1 MKNFFLPLFLAV
13 LLFACSG
20 KNHIPKNVLP
30 KNKRVSVLW
39 DMFRTGEFLTVYVL
53 PFDTSLN
60 KKNETIGYYEE
71 VFKLH
76 KTNKDEFKRSFSFYE
91 EHPKLMKELL
101 DTLNARGT
109 AANLN
114 QNKPI
119 ITDSSLK
126 RKINPAAP
134 E

>member
-1 MKNFFLPLFLAV
+1 MKNYFPPIFLII
-13 LLFACSG
+13 LLIACSG
-20 KNHIPKNVLP
+20 KNNIPKNVLP
-30 KNKRVSVLW
+30 QKKMVSVLW
-39 DMFRTGEFLTVYVL
+39 DMFRADEFLSVYVL
-53 PFDTSLN
+53 PVDTSLN
-60 KKNETIGYYEE
+60 KKSETIRYYEE
-71 VFKLH
+71 VFKLNQ
-76 KTNKDEFKRSFSFYE
+76 TNKNEFQKSFSFYE

-114 QNKPI
+114 QDRPV

-126 RKINPAAP
+126 RKINPTAI

>member
-1 MKNFFLPLFLAV
+1 MKNYFPFFFLIV
-13 LLFACSG
+13 LIFACSA

-30 KNKRVSVLW
+30 QKKMVSILW
-39 DMFRTGEFLTVYVL
+39 DMFRADEFLSVYVL
-53 PFDTSLN
+53 PADTSLN
-60 KKNETIGYYEE
+60 KNNETIRYYEE

-76 KTNKDEFKRSFSFYE
+76 QINKDEFKKSFSFYE

-114 QNKPI
+114 QNKPV

-126 RKINPAAP
+126 RKVNQAP
-134 E
+134 LE